1 MLSQA
6 QRTAILELSAK
17 GVSKR
22 EIAQVLRLSRPTVRK
37 VLRENSTNVPEIQR
51 AEKAEPYREQIL
63 DLLISCKGNLVRV
76 HEELVAGGAAL
87 SYPALTA
94 FCRRQGIGQT
104 PAVPAGQYHFEP
116 GVEMQHDTSPHEV
129 EVGGR
134 KYKAQTASAVL
145 CYSRMLFFQ
154 INPTFQRFDCKV
166 FLTDALRYMGG
177 APERVMIDN
186 THVVVLRGTGREMIP
201 VPEMEAFGE
210 RFGFRFVAH
219 ERGDANRSARVER
232 PFSFIENNFLAGRT
246 FASWADLNQQ
256 ARQWCDRVNS
266 TYKKHIRGVPREL
279 FAVERMHLKPLP
291 AWIPEVYR
299 LHQRTVDVE
308 GYVSVNSIRYSV
320 PAAWIGHRVEV
331 RETRDK
337 IEIEMDARHIV
348 THARAV
354 TPLSQRITLAAH
366 RPPRGEGVKRSDPHP
381 EEKAIVE
388 AAPETAL
395 YVAALKQKSRKV
407 VALALRQLLRL
418 LREYPR
424 EPFLAAVQE
433 AARYGLYDLDR
444 LERMILRRVA
454 RDYFLLLDPDTDS
467 HAEELEQLLKNLKL
481 RRMLGVYDEQLRA
494 AEKAQASYS
503 EFVAGLLRAQ
513 WHDRQ
518 ESALEWRIRRANL
531 PERWSLESFPWSRQP
546 GVNRK
551 QMRAFAELDFVAQ
564 HENLVLVGPTGVGK
578 TGLASGLLLKALENG
593 HRCQFIRAQDLFDE
607 MYASLADRSTR
618 RLLNRLARLD
628 VLLID
633 EFGYLNLKPEQ
644 SNTFFKLMEERYHRH
659 STIITTNLVY
669 DVWHNFLGN
678 KPMGRRTAEP
688 RAALLPH
695 RDHQWPFATR
705 SPR

>member
-6 QRTAILELSAK
+6 QRTAILELSAQ
-17 GVSKR
+17 GVSKH
-22 EIAQVLRLSRPTVRK
+22 EIAQVLRVSRLTVRK

-63 DLLISCKGNLVRV
+63 ELLTSCKGNLVRV

-87 SYPALTA
+87 SYPALTG

-104 PAVPAGQYHFEP
+104 PVVPSGQYHFEP
-116 GVEMQHDTSPHEV
+116 GVEMQHDTSPHTV

-166 FLTDALRYMGG
+166 FLTDALRHTGG
-177 APERVMIDN
+177 VVERVMIDN

-201 VPEMEAFGE
+201 VPEMEAFAE

-219 ERGDANRSARVER
+219 QIGDANRSARVER

-246 FASWADLNQQ
+246 FASWEDLNQQ
-256 ARQWCDRVNS
+256 ARQWCDKVNS
-266 TYKKHIRGVPREL
+266 TYKKHIRAVPREL
-279 FAVERMHLKPLP
+279 FAVERLHLKPLP

-320 PAAWIGHRVEV
+320 PVAWIGHRVEV
-331 RETRDK
+331 RETRAK

-348 THARAV
+348 THARTV
-354 TPLSQRITLAAH
+354 TPLSQRVTLAAH

-388 AAPETAL
+388 AAPEAAL

-454 RDYFLLLDPDTDS
+454 RDYFLLLDPDTDP
-467 HAEELEQLLKNLKL
+467 
-481 RRMLGVYDEQLRA
+481 
-494 AEKAQASYS
+494 
-503 EFVAGLLRAQ
+503 
-513 WHDRQ
+513 HD
-518 ESALEWRIRRANL
+518 
-531 PERWSLESFPWSRQP
+531 
-546 GVNRK
+546 
-551 QMRAFAELDFVAQ
+551 
-564 HENLVLVGPTGVGK
+564 
-578 TGLASGLLLKALENG
+578 
-593 HRCQFIRAQDLFDE
+593 
-607 MYASLADRSTR
+607 
-618 RLLNRLARLD
+618 
-628 VLLID
+628 
-633 EFGYLNLKPEQ
+633 
-644 SNTFFKLMEERYHRH
+644 
-659 STIITTNLVY
+659 
-669 DVWHNFLGN
+669 
-678 KPMGRRTAEP
+678 
-688 RAALLPH
+688 
-695 RDHQWPFATR
+695 
-705 SPR
+705 